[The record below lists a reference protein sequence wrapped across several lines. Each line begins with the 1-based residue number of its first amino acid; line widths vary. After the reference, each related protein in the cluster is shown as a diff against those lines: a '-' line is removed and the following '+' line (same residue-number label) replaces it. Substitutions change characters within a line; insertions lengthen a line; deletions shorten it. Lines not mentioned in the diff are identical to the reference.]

1 MAATRRSTHQPEP
14 DGPTGTAD
22 PAAPPAPAVPAPA
35 APSAAPRARRPRR
48 PRGSLNQQVITEAA
62 LRICDRAGIDA
73 LTFDALGREL
83 DAHPT
88 AIYRH
93 FRDKDELL
101 LALTD
106 ALHAQATAGGLPV
119 TDDWARDLR
128 AVAHRIRGAF
138 MAHPQVG
145 QLVAARTAR
154 RQHEFE
160 VVEYILGCMRRAG
173 LSDRDAARCYRVFA
187 DAVLAYASMEATLHA
202 LDAPTREADL
212 RSWEVEYRALPAD
225 RFPNLAALLDEIP
238 PLDSADNFELAVDL
252 LIDSIRARSGN

>member
-1 MAATRRSTHQPEP
+1 MAATPEATP
-14 DGPTGTAD
+14 G
-22 PAAPPAPAVPAPA
+22 AAPEAVTQAP
-35 APSAAPRARRPRR
+35 PRRARR

-62 LRICDRAGIDA
+62 LRICDRDGIES

-106 ALHAQATAGGLPV
+106 ALHEQATADGLPA
-119 TDDWARDLR
+119 TDDWAEDLR
-128 AVAHRIRGAF
+128 TVARRIHDAF

-154 RQHEFE
+154 RPHEFA

-173 LSDRDAARCYRVFA
+173 LPDPDAARCYRVFA
-187 DAVLAYASMEATLHA
+187 DAVLAYSSMEAALHA

-212 RSWEVEYRALPAD
+212 RSWEVEYRSLPPETY
-225 RFPNLAALLDEIP
+225 PNTAALIDHIP
-238 PLDSADNFELAVDL
+238 PLDCKDNFPLAVEL
-252 LIDSIRARSGN
+252 LIDSIRTRALGG